1 MTKVELEIE
10 FSGGIFFPEIV
21 DYMNLTVCR
30 SGALPPQTL
39 TRTFQIAA
47 CLRVRRPSRLLP
59 ASGVRI
65 SRFLPAC
72 VRRNQAQ
79 HPSCPSRTGGL
90 VGGSCRCAPPP
101 DPLGWALAQ
110 PRRSPLL
117 ARRRAACDSL
127 NGSRRARAALM
138 LSRHELSPR
147 ARRFAC
153 TFRLPC

>member
-21 DYMNLTVCR
+21 DYMNLTVFR
-30 SGALPPQTL
+30 SGALPPRTL

-72 VRRNQAQ
+72 ARRKQAQ
-79 HPSCPSRTGGL
+79 
-90 VGGSCRCAPPP
+90 
-101 DPLGWALAQ
+101 
-110 PRRSPLL
+110 
-117 ARRRAACDSL
+117 
-127 NGSRRARAALM
+127 
-138 LSRHELSPR
+138 
-147 ARRFAC
+147 
-153 TFRLPC
+153 

>member
-30 SGALPPQTL
+30 SCDLPPRTL

-47 CLRVRRPSRLLP
+47 CLCLRRPSRLLP

-72 VRRNQAQ
+72 ARRKQAQ
-79 HPSCPSRTGGL
+79 YVSYPSRPASFVFGR
-90 VGGSCRCAPPP
+90 CRCAPPP
-101 DPLGWALAQ
+101 DPFRWACAQLASSHHCAPPQ
-110 PRRSPLL
+110 
-117 ARRRAACDSL
+117 D
-127 NGSRRARAALM
+127 RARLPE
-138 LSRHELSPR
+138 RHQTSLGG
-147 ARRFAC
+147 FD
-153 TFRLPC
+153 TFSS